1 MYTGMVVGWLVG
13 WLVGIKDNDGG
24 CLAIVWTYL

>member
-24 CLAIVWTYL
+24 CLAESYC